1 MVDYSSRFSF
11 QLRAVGHIFRPNVGV
26 GHLACPTLDLRSE
39 FWSSTLDGDAKT
51 PLTRP
56 TDDLTQATGS
66 GLLTIT
72 VESRGLPATTDEGNN
87 TVDGMAM
94 MELIF
99 SRPSAMVSA
108 ALARK
113 FVFLNTASFCINT
126 RVPSP
131 SLYHFRPAV
140 PKQPY
145 FAPLVSQRSFS
156 RNGSRFCTNA
166 GEPKRNTLV
175 NFSLS
180 DSEDDSDSSEEEKN
194 KKAPAKAADKS
205 KPPPPPYDP
214 FSKKAVIEE
223 PDDPKNLQDVFH
235 KMRADG
241 MINNAV
247 KMFDGLSK
255 DGLTHEALELF
266 SVIKDKSEMP
276 DVVAHT
282 AVIEAYCDA
291 GQPKEAHKVYQ
302 RMLVSGVLPNAYTYS
317 VLIQVPGEE
326 R

>member
-1 MVDYSSRFSF
+1 
-11 QLRAVGHIFRPNVGV
+11 
-26 GHLACPTLDLRSE
+26 
-39 FWSSTLDGDAKT
+39 
-51 PLTRP
+51 
-56 TDDLTQATGS
+56 
-66 GLLTIT
+66 
-72 VESRGLPATTDEGNN
+72 
-87 TVDGMAM
+87 MA

-113 FVFLNTASFCINT
+113 FVFINTASFSIIT
-126 RVPSP
+126 RVLSP
-131 SLYHFRPAV
+131 SLYHFRPAI
-140 PKQPY
+140 PKPPY
-145 FAPLVSQRSFS
+145 FAPLVPQRSFS

-166 GEPKRNTLV
+166 GERKRNTLV

-180 DSEDDSDSSEEEKN
+180 DSEDDDSDSSEEIN

-302 RMLVSGVLPNAYTYS
+302 RMLASGVLPNAYTYS
-317 VLIQVPGEE
+317 VLIKSLATSGEPKLVKEAKKYVMEMVEKRGMKPNAATLVRSFEGLVEVGMEEEGRELVEMVKKKGVVPEE
-326 R
+326 GKVREVLKNKRGPVYRTLMSILYGK

>member
-1 MVDYSSRFSF
+1 MV
-11 QLRAVGHIFRPNVGV
+11 
-26 GHLACPTLDLRSE
+26 
-39 FWSSTLDGDAKT
+39 
-51 PLTRP
+51 
-56 TDDLTQATGS
+56 
-66 GLLTIT
+66 
-72 VESRGLPATTDEGNN
+72 
-87 TVDGMAM
+87 

-99 SRPSAMVSA
+99 SRPSAMASAA

-113 FVFLNTASFCINT
+113 FVFRNTASFSI
-126 RVPSP
+126 SP
-131 SLYHFRPAV
+131 SLHHFRTAI
-140 PKQPY
+140 PKPPY
-145 FAPLVSQRSFS
+145 FAPLLPQRSFS
-156 RNGSRFCTNA
+156 RNGSRFCTDA
-166 GEPKRNTLV
+166 AEPKRNTLV

-180 DSEDDSDSSEEEKN
+180 DSEDDSDSSEEIN
-194 KKAPAKAADKS
+194 QKAPAKAAAAGKS
-205 KPPPPPYDP
+205 KLPPPYDP

-247 KMFDGLSK
+247 KMFDGLSR

-291 GQPKEAHKVYQ
+291 GQPKEAHRVYQ

-317 VLIQVPGEE
+317 VLIKSLATSGDPKLVKEAKKYVTEMVEKRGMKPNAATLVRSFEGLVEVGMEEEGRELVEMVKKKGIVPEE
-326 R
+326 GKVKEVLKNKRGPVYRTLMSILYGK

>member
-1 MVDYSSRFSF
+1 MV
-11 QLRAVGHIFRPNVGV
+11 
-26 GHLACPTLDLRSE
+26 
-39 FWSSTLDGDAKT
+39 
-51 PLTRP
+51 
-56 TDDLTQATGS
+56 
-66 GLLTIT
+66 
-72 VESRGLPATTDEGNN
+72 
-87 TVDGMAM
+87 M

-99 SRPSAMVSA
+99 SRPSSMASAA

-113 FVFLNTASFCINT
+113 FVFLNTASFSFSIIT

-131 SLYHFRPAV
+131 SLYHFRPAI

-166 GEPKRNTLV
+166 AEPKRNTLV

-180 DSEDDSDSSEEEKN
+180 DSEDDDSDSSEEIN

-317 VLIQVPGEE
+317 VLIKSLAKSGEPKLVKEAKKYVMEMVEKRGMKPNAATLVRSFEGLVEVGMEEDGRELVEMVKKKGVVPEE
-326 R
+326 GKVREVLKNKRGPVYRTLMSILYGK